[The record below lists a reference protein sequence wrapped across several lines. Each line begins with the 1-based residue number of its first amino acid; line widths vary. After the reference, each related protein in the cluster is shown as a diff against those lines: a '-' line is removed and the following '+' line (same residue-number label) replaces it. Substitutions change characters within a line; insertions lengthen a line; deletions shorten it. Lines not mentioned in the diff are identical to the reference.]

1 MKNNA
6 CSPARKWVN
15 SYFKYVIM
23 TKVTLILTII
33 FSTQLFAEGRGQ
45 NVTVKFER
53 VELKKALKI
62 LENQSPYRFV
72 YKNDVL
78 LKWPKVTLSA
88 ENAPLTAVLDKL
100 LESTT
105 LRYQKVGNTLLVLS
119 NAPNGTHPVDIS
131 QAVTVRGKVTGIT
144 GELLQGV
151 TVMEKGTTNGT
162 STDAQGSF
170 SIDVT
175 NENAVL
181 VFSYIGYKNQEI
193 SIAGKTSLEVIME
206 EDAESLQDIVVV
218 GYGTV
223 RKKDVTGSIVSLQA
237 KDFNQGINVAP
248 DQLIQGK
255 TPGVMVINNTGQP
268 GGSTTVRVRGNSS
281 IRAGNNPLFVLD
293 GIPLSGGSARPGGS
307 GGFGS
312 DGGNPLT
319 YLNPNDIA
327 SMDILKDAS
336 ATAIYGSRGAN
347 GVVIINTKRG
357 VSGDPVINAV
367 ASTGISNLL
376 RKPEVLTA
384 SQFREALKQYTPND
398 ATSADLGG
406 DVNAFDEITRTAFT
420 QNHSVAMSGGTDRGR
435 YRLSLGY
442 LNQDGIIKNSNL
454 KKYTANLNSSF
465 KFLESKKL
473 GLDVNLFFTQ
483 TNEQIAAIDVGVG
496 FEGNLISQALNWNPT
511 RPLRDASGNLTWVT
525 ANLINPLA
533 TLEAFKDRA
542 TVNTTIINISPSYK
556 FTDYLEYKMAYSLT
570 RQSGLRT
577 GMYDRLLINPTHN
590 EKGFAFI
597 GNNSNTDHQL
607 THTLSLNKDLA
618 DDLNLNAVA
627 GYEYLSYDARWNSMN
642 GNGFTNVGLDFYD
655 YLNYSVAN
663 ARNINSNRSPKNELQ
678 SYFVRAGV
686 NYQDKYL
693 LTATVRRDG
702 STKFG
707 TNFKY
712 ATFPSLALAWN
723 ASNEAF
729 LKNSV
734 FDMLKLRLG
743 WGKTGNSEFPSGAS
757 RDRYVFGMQSISQA
771 NFGNNDL
778 KWETSTT
785 YNAGLD
791 FAILNNR
798 LSGSVDYFDKTTTN
812 ALFERTIAQP
822 APSGRIWENLNG
834 QIVNKGVE
842 VMLSW
847 SVLQGAKLQW
857 NIGGNATFLQN
868 SVSGLLGY
876 YETATLRGQ
885 GFSGVVGQRM
895 VNGQPLNVWY
905 LAQFEGIDP
914 ATGRSQFRSVEDGH
928 VGTDVDPALNKFYIH
943 SPNPKMLLGF
953 STNLTYD
960 RLSFNMN
967 FNGAFGHYI
976 FNNTMATVLGIN
988 NLSGKNIGV
997 DFFKPELNELTSNSA
1012 SASTRYLKKGDYMKL
1027 ANATLSYQIGNVA
1040 NVFKNASISLTGQNL
1055 FVLTGYNG
1063 FDPEVNT
1070 DGGTGGIP
1078 SMGIEYIPYPSAR
1091 SIILGINFSL

>member
-1 MKNNA
+1 M
-6 CSPARKWVN
+6 
-15 SYFKYVIM
+15 
-23 TKVTLILTII
+23 
-33 FSTQLFAEGRGQ
+33 
-45 NVTVKFER
+45 
-53 VELKKALKI
+53 
-62 LENQSPYRFV
+62 
-72 YKNDVL
+72 
-78 LKWPKVTLSA
+78 
-88 ENAPLTAVLDKL
+88 
-100 LESTT
+100 
-105 LRYQKVGNTLLVLS
+105 
-119 NAPNGTHPVDIS
+119 
-131 QAVTVRGKVTGIT
+131 AVTVRGRVLGIT

-162 STDAQGSF
+162 STNAEGAF

-175 NENAVL
+175 TDKAIL
-181 VFSYIGYKNQEI
+181 VFSYVGYKTQEI
-193 SIAGKTSLEVIME
+193 SAAGKTSLDVVME

-268 GGSTTVRVRGNSS
+268 GGSTTVRIRGNSS

-357 VSGDPVINAV
+357 VSGDPTINVMTSA
-367 ASTGISNLL
+367 GISNLL
-376 RKPEVLTA
+376 RRPEVLTGD
-384 SQFREALKQYTPND
+384 QFREATKFYTPGD
-398 ATSADLGG
+398 AASADHGG
-406 DVNAFDEITRTAFT
+406 DVNAFDAISRTAFT

-442 LNQDGIIKNSNL
+442 LDQDGIIKNSNL
-454 KKYTANLNSSF
+454 KKFTANLNSSF

-511 RPLRDASGNLTWVT
+511 RPLRDNNGELTWVSS
-525 ANLINPLA
+525 NVINPLA

-542 TVNTTIINISPSYK
+542 TVNTIIANIAPSYK
-556 FTDYLEYKMAYSLT
+556 ITDYLEYKMAYSLT
-570 RQSGLRT
+570 RQAGLRT
-577 GMYDRLLINPTHN
+577 GMYNRLLINPTHN
-590 EKGFAFI
+590 ERGFAFI

-607 THTLSLNKDLA
+607 THTLSLNKDLS
-618 DDLNLNAVA
+618 DNLNLNAVA
-627 GYEYLSYDARWNSMN
+627 GYEYLSYDSRWNTAN
-642 GNGFTNVGLDFYD
+642 GNGYADVGLDFYD
-655 YLNYSVAN
+655 YLGYSVAN

-678 SYFVRAGV
+678 STFVRVGV
-686 NYQDKYL
+686 NYLDKYL
-693 LTATVRRDG
+693 LTGTVRRDG

-707 TNFKY
+707 VNNKY
-712 ATFPSLALAWN
+712 ANFPSLAFAWN
-723 ASNEAF
+723 ISNEEF
-729 LKNSV
+729 LKSSAFSN
-734 FDMLKLRLG
+734 LKLRLG

-757 RDRYVFGMQSISQA
+757 RNRYVFGMQSISQA
-771 NFGNNDL
+771 NFGNPDL
-778 KWETSTT
+778 KWETSAT
-785 YNAGLD
+785 YNAGID
-791 FAILNNR
+791 FGLFSNR
-798 LSGSVDYFDKTTTN
+798 LTGSIDFFHKTTVD

-822 APSGRIWENLNG
+822 APSGRIWVNLDG
-834 QIVNKGVE
+834 EVVNKGVE
-842 VMLSW
+842 ILLSGNIIQA
-847 SVLQGAKLQW
+847 SDW
-857 NIGGNATFLQN
+857 NWNLTANATFLSN
-868 SVSGLLGY
+868 SVTGLPGY

-895 VNGQPLNVWY
+895 VSNQPLNVWY
-905 LAQFEGIDP
+905 LAIFEGIDP
-914 ATGRSQFRSVEDGH
+914 ATGLSQYRSRDGH
-928 VGTDVDPALNKFYIH
+928 VGTDVDPAQNKFYVN
-943 SPNPKMLLGF
+943 SPNPRALLGF
-953 STNLTYD
+953 STDVSYKRLTAT
-960 RLSFNMN
+960 LN
-967 FNGAFGHYI
+967 FNGAFGHYL

-988 NLSGKNIGV
+988 NLSGKNISTE
-997 DFFKPELNELTSNSA
+997 FFKPELKELVSNSA
-1012 SASTRYLKKGDYMKL
+1012 APSTRYLEKGDYMKL
-1027 ANATLSYQIGNVA
+1027 ANATISYRVGNIGRAIKNV
-1040 NVFKNASISLTGQNL
+1040 NISLTGQNI
-1055 FVLTGYNG
+1055 FVLTKYKG

-1078 SMGIEYIPYPSAR
+1078 SLGIEYIPYPSAR
-1091 SIILGINFSL
+1091 NFLLGVNFSL

>member
-1 MKNNA
+1 MKKNA
-6 CSPARKWVN
+6 CSPAKSWVN

-23 TKVTLILTII
+23 TKVTLILTIF

-53 VELKKALKI
+53 IELKKALKI

-72 YKNDVL
+72 YKDDVL
-78 LKWPKVTLSA
+78 LKWPKVSLSA

-119 NAPNGTHPVDIS
+119 NATNGSSRPADIS
-131 QAVTVRGKVTGIT
+131 QAVTVTGRVMGMT

-162 STDAQGSF
+162 STNTEGSF

-175 NENAVL
+175 NANARL
-181 VFSYIGYKNQEI
+181 VFSYVGYKTLEV
-193 SIAGKTSLEVIME
+193 SVAGKTTLDVVME
-206 EDAESLQDIVVV
+206 EDAESLEDIVVV

-357 VSGDPVINAV
+357 VSGDPNINVTTSA
-367 ASTGISNLL
+367 GFSNLL
-376 RKPEVLTA
+376 RRPEVLTA
-384 SQFREALKQYTPND
+384 DQFREATKLYTPGD
-398 ATSADLGG
+398 AATADHGG
-406 DVNAFDEITRTAFT
+406 DVNAFDAITRTALT
-420 QNHSVAMSGGTDRGR
+420 HNHNVAISGGTDRGR

-442 LNQDGIIKNSNL
+442 LDQDGIIQNSNL
-454 KKYTANLNSSF
+454 KKFTANLNSSF

-511 RPLRDASGNLTWVT
+511 RPLRDNNGELTWVSS
-525 ANLINPLA
+525 NVINPLA
-533 TLEAFKDRA
+533 TLEAFRDRA
-542 TVNTTIINISPSYK
+542 TVNTIIANIAPSYK
-556 FTDYLEYKMAYSLT
+556 ITDYLEYKMAYSLT
-570 RQSGLRT
+570 RQAGLRT

-590 EKGFAFI
+590 ERGFAFI

-607 THTLSLNKDLA
+607 THTLSFNKDLS
-618 DDLNLNAVA
+618 DNLNLNAVA
-627 GYEYLSYDARWNSMN
+627 GYEYLSYDSRWNIAN
-642 GNGFTNVGLDFYD
+642 GNGYTDVGLEFYD
-655 YLNYSVAN
+655 YLGYSVAN
-663 ARNINSNRSPKNELQ
+663 ARNINSNRNPANELQ
-678 SYFVRAGV
+678 STFLRVGA
-686 NYQDKYL
+686 NYRDKYL
-693 LTATVRRDG
+693 LTGTVRRDG

-707 TNFKY
+707 VNNKY
-712 ATFPSLALAWN
+712 ANFPSLAFAWN
-723 ASNEAF
+723 INNEEF
-729 LKNSV
+729 FKNELFSS
-734 FDMLKLRLG
+734 LKLRLG

-757 RDRYVFGMQSISQA
+757 RNRYVFGMQSISQA
-771 NFGNNDL
+771 NFGNPDL
-778 KWETSTT
+778 KWETSAT

-791 FAILNNR
+791 FGLFRNR
-798 LSGSVDYFDKTTTN
+798 LTGSIDFFHKTTMD

-822 APSGRIWENLNG
+822 APSGRIWVNLDG
-834 QIVNKGVE
+834 EVVNKGVE
-842 VMLSW
+842 ILLSGNLIQRNELSW
-847 SVLQGAKLQW
+847 NMTA
-857 NIGGNATFLQN
+857 NATFLNN
-868 SVSGLLGY
+868 SVTGLPGY

-895 VNGQPLNVWY
+895 VSDQPLNVWY
-905 LAQFEGIDP
+905 LAVFEGIDP
-914 ATGRSQFRSVEDGH
+914 ATGLSRYRSKDGH
-928 VGTDVDPALNKFYIH
+928 VGTDVDPAQNKFYVN
-943 SPNPKMLLGF
+943 SPNPRTLLGI
-953 STNLTYD
+953 STDVSYRKFTATL
-960 RLSFNMN
+960 N
-967 FNGAFGHYI
+967 FNGAFGHYL

-988 NLSGKNIGV
+988 NLSGKNISTEY
-997 DFFKPELNELTSNSA
+997 FKPELKELVSNSA
-1012 SASTRYLKKGDYMKL
+1012 APSTRYLEKGNYMKL
-1027 ANATLSYQIGNVA
+1027 ANATISYQVGNIGRA
-1040 NVFKNASISLTGQNL
+1040 IKNMNISLTGQNI
-1055 FVLTGYNG
+1055 FVFTKYKG

-1078 SMGIEYIPYPSAR
+1078 SLGIEYIPYPSAR
-1091 SIILGINFSL
+1091 NFLLGVNFSL